1 MKCLRCNQQASI
13 ISGGNSY
20 CEKCF
25 EEWKKLGYFA
35 IVGVILISL
44 LGIILTIRERK
55 GTNR

>member
-1 MKCLRCNQQASI
+1 MKCRRCNQQASI

-25 EEWKKLGYFA
+25 EEEKKLGYFV
-35 IVGVILISL
+35 IVGVILITL
-44 LGIILTIRERK
+44 LVIILTIRERK